1 MYSSEEILDIFRQKE
16 VLLTGH
22 FRLTSG
28 RHAGYYMQCA
38 RLLQYPKTAGPLI
51 DQLAQTF
58 ADENINVVI
67 GPAIGAISL
76 AYEAAKCLD
85 AKALFAE
92 RENGA
97 MTLRRGFNIEPTDRV
112 LVVEDVVTTGGS
124 VKEVIELVKSYGA
137 TVVGAGVIVDR
148 SAGKIDL
155 GVPLHSLV
163 SLQIESFDP
172 NDCPICKEEKL
183 PVIKP
188 GSRT

>member
-1 MYSSEEILDIFRQKE
+1 MYSSEEILEIFKEKE

-38 RLLQYPKTAGPLI
+38 RLLQYPETAGPLI
-51 DQLAQTF
+51 DQLVQKF
-58 ADENINVVI
+58 ADDNVTIVI
-67 GPAIGAISL
+67 GPAIGAIPM
-76 AYEAAKCLD
+76 AYEAARSLK

-97 MTLRRGFNIEPTDRV
+97 MTLRRGFAIEPSDRV
-112 LVVEDVVTTGGS
+112 LVVEDVITTGGS
-124 VKEVIELVKSYGA
+124 VKEVIELVKSTGA
-137 TVVGAGVIVDR
+137 TIVGAAVIVDR

-155 GVPLHSLV
+155 GVPLTSLV
-163 SLQIESFDP
+163 SLEIESYDA
-172 NDCPICKEEKL
+172 NDCPICAQGKL

-188 GSRT
+188 GSRS